1 MVWAL
6 MGAAVIGL
14 SLGLFG
20 SGGAILTVPILVFLL
35 GHEEKAAIAESLA
48 IVGVIALSGTI
59 RAAAQR
65 RVEGRTAALL
75 AGPGVVGAYFG
86 AWLSKWLAGEVQ
98 LLALA
103 ALMLIAAYL
112 MFRPRPEPS
121 RGPPAPPAFAL
132 SITLLQGLGL
142 GLVTGL
148 VGVGGGFLIVP
159 VLVLLRRLPM
169 NRAVGTSLAV
179 IALNCAAGLAKY
191 ATMSEAHAPPI
202 NWSIVG
208 VFSLVGAFGG
218 LAGNLLS
225 GRLPQR
231 TAERA
236 FAVFLVLMAAYIAY
250 RQAPGLLDG
259 PSQEST
265 PPGNLPPTP

>member
-6 MGAAVIGL
+6 IGGALIGL
-14 SLGLFG
+14 SLGLLG

-65 RVEGRTAALL
+65 RLEGSTAALL
-75 AGPGVVGAYFG
+75 AGPGVVGAYLG
-86 AWLSKWLAGEVQ
+86 AWLSKWLSGEVQ
-98 LLALA
+98 LVTLAV
-103 ALMLIAAYL
+103 LMLVAAYL
-112 MFRPRPEPS
+112 MNRPRPEPP
-121 RGPPAPPAFAL
+121 RKPPATRALAL
-132 SITLLQGLGL
+132 SITLAQGFAL

-179 IALNCAAGLAKY
+179 IAVNCAAGLAKY
-191 ATMSEAHAPPI
+191 ATMSEAHAPQI
-202 NWSIVG
+202 DWSIVV
-208 VFSLVGAFGG
+208 VFSVIGVLGSH
-218 LAGNLLS
+218 AGNLLS

-231 TAERA
+231 AIERA
-236 FAVFLVLMAAYIAY
+236 FAVFLVLMAAYITF
-250 RQAPGLLDG
+250 RQAPGLKAG
-259 PSQEST
+259 PPPNLHSSGNHSST
-265 PPGNLPPTP
+265 P